1 MLASGAIVATSVPF
15 LSKMLSTFM
24 AVLPVFPP
32 RWDAGFTVAA
42 VNYSTSE
49 SFNLKTTKA
58 LGLKVPLHLQQLADV
73 VIE

>member
-15 LSKMLSTFM
+15 LCKMLSTFM

-32 RWDAGFTVAA
+32 RWDAGFTVVD

-49 SFNLKTTKA
+49 WFNLKTTKA

>member
-1 MLASGAIVATSVPF
+1 
-15 LSKMLSTFM
+15 M

-32 RWDAGFTVAA
+32 RWDAGFTVVDA
-42 VNYSTSE
+42 NHSTSGW
-49 SFNLKTTKA
+49 FNLKTTKA

>member
-1 MLASGAIVATSVPF
+1 
-15 LSKMLSTFM
+15 M

-32 RWDAGFTVAA
+32 RWDAGFTVVD

-49 SFNLKTTKA
+49 WFNLKTTKA

>member
-1 MLASGAIVATSVPF
+1 
-15 LSKMLSTFM
+15 M

-32 RWDAGFTVAA
+32 KWDAGFTVAA